1 MMRSVITTAGFPRRT
16 NLVLNADSPSDTW
29 TESAKGLV
37 ISSYLT
43 AVAKPLHTAIDST
56 ATANS
61 LFHDVSLNRF
71 IFTSPYINYLTP
83 IKILDWII
91 FPVSTPVNQAVTF
104 DTMVKFLRLE
114 SIRLQD
120 DPERLAALAL
130 AGFKVKDRSEHN

>member
-1 MMRSVITTAGFPRRT
+1 
-16 NLVLNADSPSDTW
+16 
-29 TESAKGLV
+29 LV
-37 ISSYLT
+37 ISSYLA

-83 IKILDWII
+83 IKILEWII

-114 SIRLQD
+114 SIQLQD

-130 AGFKVKDRSEHN
+130 AGFKVKDRSGNN